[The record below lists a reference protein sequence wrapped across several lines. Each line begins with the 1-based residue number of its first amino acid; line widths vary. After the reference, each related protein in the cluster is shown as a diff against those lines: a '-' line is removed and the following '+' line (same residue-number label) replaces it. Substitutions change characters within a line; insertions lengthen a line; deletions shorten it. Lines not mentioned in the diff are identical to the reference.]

1 MNTETHTNGASHAH
15 ALDTLANTA
24 TRTHAHDTDDAD
36 EKRPAAVID
45 SVTITRADAALR
57 KVDARI
63 AAYTVARSDE
73 ETIASLALVR
83 EGLAAAL
90 TAIAALPAM
99 LVDVSAAVERGKRP
113 RGGEIVAG
121 STVRIRPKHRA
132 TFAGHVSADVLAGEH
147 AVTSVNDAC
156 VFLRIG
162 DTTLPLKRSQVEL
175 AREAAFE
182 PGEIVRIA
190 AKHTARVAA
199 EFAIDASA
207 LDDDLS
213 VAACNGDKVT
223 LRATVNGGSM
233 LLPNVKAANVERI

>member
-1 MNTETHTNGASHAH
+1 MNTATHTNGAIAPHTNGAI
-15 ALDTLANTA
+15 APQTA
-24 TRTHAHDTDDAD
+24 TSAHDAD
-36 EKRPAAVID
+36 VEKRPAAVID
-45 SVTITRADAALR
+45 SVTITHADAALR

-83 EGLAAAL
+83 EGLATAL
-90 TAIAALPAM
+90 ASLASLPAM

-113 RGGEIVAG
+113 RGGDVVAG
-121 STVRIRPKHRA
+121 STVRIRAKHRA

-147 AVTSVNDAC
+147 VVASVNDAC

-190 AKHTARVAA
+190 AKYAARVAA
-199 EFAIDASA
+199 EYGIAAGA
-207 LDDDLS
+207 LDDLS

-223 LRATVNGGSM
+223 LRATVDGGSM
-233 LLPNVKAANVERI
+233 LLPNVKAAFVERV